1 MTPDVFGAPLNV
13 FTPET
18 INAFRELGID
28 PIGKSREQ
36 LKAEIESVIAREQRR
51 LVLIQLTRLIG

>member
-1 MTPDVFGAPLNV
+1 MTPDVFGAPQNV

-28 PIGKSREQ
+28 PIG
-36 LKAEIESVIAREQRR
+36 
-51 LVLIQLTRLIG
+51 